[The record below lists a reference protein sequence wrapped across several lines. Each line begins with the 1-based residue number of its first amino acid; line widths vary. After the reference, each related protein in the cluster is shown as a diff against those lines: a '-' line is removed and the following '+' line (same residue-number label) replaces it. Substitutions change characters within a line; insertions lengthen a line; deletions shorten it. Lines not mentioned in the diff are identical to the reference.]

1 MVEPTQEAP
10 ALTMV
15 LLGLPPVP
23 PSALDPVLNAAATC
37 FARYGVRR
45 TSVQDVARV
54 LGVNRTTVY
63 RQAGNV
69 EQMALLLAVR
79 DTHRTLETLS
89 LRISQP
95 VGPRALVELTA
106 AVVAQARAHPVLA
119 KMLADE
125 RDLIGSLLAG
135 DAAQLVNRISSALT
149 PLLAAGMQAGRLA
162 RRDPVL
168 VAEWLVRVATSL
180 ILVEPQCGDQAFL
193 AELMIPA
200 LTPG

>member
-1 MVEPTQEAP
+1 MVEPIRDEP
-10 ALTMV
+10 A
-15 LLGLPPVP
+15 LPPVP
-23 PSALDPVLNAAATC
+23 PPSLDPVLDAAATC
-37 FARYGVRR
+37 FVRYGVRR

-79 DTHRTLETLS
+79 DTHRMLATLPI
-89 LRISQP
+89 RIGAP
-95 VGPRALVELTA
+95 VGPGGLVDLIA

-135 DAAQLVNRISSALT
+135 DAAQLINRISAALT
-149 PLLAAGMQAGRLA
+149 PLLTAAMRAGQLA
-162 RRDPVL
+162 TGDPEL
-168 VAEWLVRVATSL
+168 LAEWVVRVATSL
-180 ILVEPQCGDQAFL
+180 VLVEPRCGDRAFL
-193 AELMIPA
+193 AELLIPA
-200 LTPG
+200 LTPR